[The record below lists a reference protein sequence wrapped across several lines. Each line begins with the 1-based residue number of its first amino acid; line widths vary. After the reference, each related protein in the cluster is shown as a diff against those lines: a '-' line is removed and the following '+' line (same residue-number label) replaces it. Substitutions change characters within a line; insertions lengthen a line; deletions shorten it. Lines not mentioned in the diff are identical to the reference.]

1 MKKEVKRVGIL
12 TSGGDCPGM
21 NACIRAVVRKAVY
34 EGIEVVGVRRGFAGL
49 MEGEASP
56 LNAHF
61 VSGIIHQGG
70 TILHTARAQDFL
82 TEEGQGRA
90 SGSVKKLAVEGLIV
104 IGGDGSFRGA
114 YDLNKKWQIPTVGIP
129 ATIDNDIAG
138 SDLTIG
144 FVTALNT
151 ALAAIDKLRDTAT
164 SHNRLFIVE
173 VMGRTSGY
181 IALWAGLAG
190 GVEEILIPEIKTDLD
205 GVCRK
210 LEEGRTRGKTSSII
224 VVAEGDEAGGAF
236 EIGEKI
242 RERIGYEIRV
252 AVLGHLQRGGS
263 PSALDRILATRLGA
277 EAVDVLRRGE
287 EGKMVGLISNEIEV
301 FPLEHAWQE
310 KKEIDLRLYQ
320 LSQIMA
326 I

>member
-1 MKKEVKRVGIL
+1 MKRIGVL
-12 TSGGDCPGM
+12 TSGGDCSGM

-34 EGIEVVGVRRGFAGL
+34 EGIEVVGIRRGFAGL
-49 MEGEASP
+49 MEGDSCP
-56 LNAHF
+56 LNAHS
-61 VSGIIHQGG
+61 VSGIIYQGG
-70 TILHTARAQDFL
+70 TILGTARAEGFL
-82 TEEGQGRA
+82 VEEGQRRA
-90 SGSVKKLAVEGLIV
+90 SDTVRKLGIEGLIV

-114 YDLNKKWQIPTVGIP
+114 YNLNKKWQIPTAGIP

-151 ALAAIDKLRDTAT
+151 ALEAIDKLRDTAT
-164 SHNRLFIVE
+164 AHNRLFIVE

-190 GVEEILIPEIKTDLD
+190 GAEEILIPEMKTDLD
-205 GVCRK
+205 EVCRK

-236 EIGEKI
+236 EIGKRI
-242 RERIGYEIRV
+242 REKIGYEVRV

-263 PSALDRILATRLGA
+263 PTVLDRILATRLGA
-277 EAVDVLRRGE
+277 DAVDVLKRGDG
-287 EGKMVGLISNEIEV
+287 GKMVGLIANQVEI
-301 FPLEHAWQE
+301 FPLEHAWRE
-310 KKEIDLRLYQ
+310 KKEIDLDLYQ

>member
-1 MKKEVKRVGIL
+1 MKKEVKRIGIL

-34 EGIEVVGVRRGFAGL
+34 EGIEVAGVRRGFAGL
-49 MEGEASP
+49 MEGDASP
-56 LNAHF
+56 LNAHS

-70 TILHTARAQDFL
+70 TILRTARAEDFL

-90 SGSVKKLAVEGLIV
+90 SDSVKKLAIEGVIV

-164 SHNRLFIVE
+164 SHDRLFIVE

-190 GVEEILIPEIKTDLD
+190 GVEEILIPETRTDLD
-205 GVCRK
+205 EVCRK
-210 LEEGRTRGKTSSII
+210 LEEGRARGKTSSII

-277 EAVDVLRRGE
+277 KAVDVLRRGE

>member
-1 MKKEVKRVGIL
+1 MKRIGVL

-49 MEGEASP
+49 MEGEAPP
-56 LNAHF
+56 LNAHS

-90 SGSVKKLAVEGLIV
+90 SDSAKKLAIEGLIV

-138 SDLTIG
+138 SDLSIG

-190 GVEEILIPEIKTDLD
+190 GVEEILIPETKTDLD
-205 GVCRK
+205 EVCRK
-210 LEEGRTRGKTSSII
+210 LEEGRARGKTSSII

>member
-1 MKKEVKRVGIL
+1 
-12 TSGGDCPGM
+12 M
-21 NACIRAVVRKAVY
+21 NACIRAIVRKAVY
-34 EGIEVVGVRRGFAGL
+34 EGIEVVGIRRGFAGL
-49 MEGEASP
+49 MEGDSCP
-56 LNAHF
+56 LNTHS
-61 VSGIIHQGG
+61 VSGIICQGG
-70 TILHTARAQDFL
+70 TILGTARAEGFL
-82 TEEGQGRA
+82 VEEGQRRA
-90 SGSVKKLAVEGLIV
+90 SDTVRKLGIEGLIV

-114 YDLNKKWQIPTVGIP
+114 YNLNKKWQIPTTGIP

-151 ALAAIDKLRDTAT
+151 ALEAIDKLRDTAT
-164 SHNRLFIVE
+164 AHNRLFIVE

-190 GVEEILIPEIKTDLD
+190 GAEEILIPEMKTDLD
-205 GVCRK
+205 EVCRK
-210 LEEGRTRGKTSSII
+210 LEEGRIRGKTSSII

-236 EIGEKI
+236 KIGKKI
-242 RERIGYEIRV
+242 REKIGYEVRV

-263 PSALDRILATRLGA
+263 PTVLDRILATRLGA
-277 EAVDVLRRGE
+277 DAVEVLKRGDG
-287 EGKMVGLISNEIEV
+287 GKMVGLIANQVEI
-301 FPLEHAWQE
+301 FPLEHAWRE
-310 KKEIDLRLYQ
+310 KKEIDLDLYQ

>member
-1 MKKEVKRVGIL
+1 
-12 TSGGDCPGM
+12 M
-21 NACIRAVVRKAVY
+21 NACIRAIVRKAVY
-34 EGIEVVGVRRGFAGL
+34 EGIEVVGIRRGFAGL
-49 MEGEASP
+49 MEGDSCP
-56 LNAHF
+56 LNTHS
-61 VSGIIHQGG
+61 VSGIIYQGG
-70 TILHTARAQDFL
+70 TILGTARAEGFL
-82 TEEGQGRA
+82 VEEGQRRA
-90 SGSVKKLAVEGLIV
+90 SDTVRKLGIEGLIV

-114 YDLNKKWQIPTVGIP
+114 YNLNKKWQIPTTGIP

-151 ALAAIDKLRDTAT
+151 ALEAIDKLRDTAT
-164 SHNRLFIVE
+164 AHNRLFIVE

-190 GVEEILIPEIKTDLD
+190 GAEEILIPEMKTDLD
-205 GVCRK
+205 EVCRK
-210 LEEGRTRGKTSSII
+210 LEEGRIRGKTSSII

-236 EIGEKI
+236 EMGKKI
-242 RERIGYEIRV
+242 REKIGYEVRV

-263 PSALDRILATRLGA
+263 PTVLDRILATRLGA
-277 EAVDVLRRGE
+277 DAVDVLKRGDG
-287 EGKMVGLISNEIEV
+287 GKMVGLIANQVEI
-301 FPLEHAWQE
+301 FPLEHAWRE
-310 KKEIDLRLYQ
+310 KKEIDLDLYQ

>member
-1 MKKEVKRVGIL
+1 MKRIGVL
-12 TSGGDCPGM
+12 TSGGDCSGM
-21 NACIRAVVRKAVY
+21 NACIRAIVRKAVY
-34 EGIEVVGVRRGFAGL
+34 EGIEVVGIRRGFAGL
-49 MEGEASP
+49 MEGDSCP
-56 LNAHF
+56 LNTHS
-61 VSGIIHQGG
+61 VSGIICQGG
-70 TILHTARAQDFL
+70 TILGTARAEGFL
-82 TEEGQGRA
+82 VEEGQRRA
-90 SGSVKKLAVEGLIV
+90 SDTVRKLGIEGLIV

-114 YDLNKKWQIPTVGIP
+114 YNLNKKWQIPTTGIP

-151 ALAAIDKLRDTAT
+151 ALEAIDKLRDTAT
-164 SHNRLFIVE
+164 AHNRLFIVE

-190 GVEEILIPEIKTDLD
+190 GAEEILIPEMKTDLD
-205 GVCRK
+205 EVCRK
-210 LEEGRTRGKTSSII
+210 LEEGRIRGKTSSII

-236 EIGEKI
+236 KIGKKI
-242 RERIGYEIRV
+242 REKIGYEVRV

-263 PSALDRILATRLGA
+263 PTVLDRILATRLGA
-277 EAVDVLRRGE
+277 DAVEVLKRGDG
-287 EGKMVGLISNEIEV
+287 GKMVGLIANQVEI
-301 FPLEHAWQE
+301 FPLEHAWRE
-310 KKEIDLRLYQ
+310 KKEIDLDLYQ

>member
-1 MKKEVKRVGIL
+1 
-12 TSGGDCPGM
+12 
-21 NACIRAVVRKAVY
+21 
-34 EGIEVVGVRRGFAGL
+34 
-49 MEGEASP
+49 MEGDSCP
-56 LNAHF
+56 LNAHS
-61 VSGIIHQGG
+61 VSGIIYQGG
-70 TILHTARAQDFL
+70 TILGTARAEGFL
-82 TEEGQGRA
+82 AEEGQRKA
-90 SGSVKKLAVEGLIV
+90 SDTVRKLGIEGLIV

-114 YDLNKKWQIPTVGIP
+114 YELNKKWQIPTTGIP

-151 ALAAIDKLRDTAT
+151 ALEAIDKLRDTAT
-164 SHNRLFIVE
+164 AHNRLFIVE

-190 GVEEILIPEIKTDLD
+190 GAEEILIPEMKTDLD
-205 GVCRK
+205 EVCRK

-242 RERIGYEIRV
+242 REKIGYEVRV

-263 PSALDRILATRLGA
+263 PTVLDRILATRLGA
-277 EAVDVLRRGE
+277 NAVDVLKRGD
-287 EGKMVGLISNEIEV
+287 EGKMVGLIANQVEI
-301 FPLEHAWQE
+301 FPLEHAWRE
-310 KKEIDLRLYQ
+310 KKEIDLDLYQ

>member
-1 MKKEVKRVGIL
+1 MKRIGVL
-12 TSGGDCPGM
+12 TSGGDCSGM
-21 NACIRAVVRKAVY
+21 NACIRAIVRKAVY
-34 EGIEVVGVRRGFAGL
+34 EGIEVVGIRRGFAGL
-49 MEGEASP
+49 MEGDSCP
-56 LNAHF
+56 LNTHS
-61 VSGIIHQGG
+61 VSGIIYQGG
-70 TILHTARAQDFL
+70 TILGTARAEGFL
-82 TEEGQGRA
+82 VEEGQRRA
-90 SGSVKKLAVEGLIV
+90 SDTVRKLGIEGLIV

-114 YDLNKKWQIPTVGIP
+114 YNLNKKWQIPTTGIP

-151 ALAAIDKLRDTAT
+151 ALEAIDKLRDTAT
-164 SHNRLFIVE
+164 AHNRLFIVE

-190 GVEEILIPEIKTDLD
+190 GAEEILIPEMKTDLD
-205 GVCRK
+205 EVCRK
-210 LEEGRTRGKTSSII
+210 LEEGRIRGKTSSII

-236 EIGEKI
+236 EMGKKI
-242 RERIGYEIRV
+242 REKIGYEVRV

-263 PSALDRILATRLGA
+263 PTVLDRILATRLGA
-277 EAVDVLRRGE
+277 DAVDVLKRGDG
-287 EGKMVGLISNEIEV
+287 GKMVGLIANQVEI
-301 FPLEHAWQE
+301 FPLEHAWRE
-310 KKEIDLRLYQ
+310 KKEIDLDLYQ